1 MADKKISQLTGA
13 TTPLAGTE
21 ELPIVQSGATV
32 KVSVNNLT
40 AGKTVSANVLEV
52 AAGTVGAPS
61 ITTAGDT
68 NTGIYF
74 PAADTI
80 GFAEGGVEA
89 GRFDSSG
96 NFGIGTGGTINVSGQ
111 EISRATGSATP
122 TPVELRLSTT
132 TSASN
137 WSTTSPWGQISFYSF
152 DPSDGGA
159 KVMNSIRAVA
169 DATSG
174 GVGRLEIWGDN
185 AGTPEKMMQ
194 IRRNSSISFYTST
207 VEQLTIDS
215 NVNVKAGNL
224 VIGTSGKGIDFSA
237 TPGTGTSELLADY
250 EEGTWTPVYK
260 PDSGAF
266 ASVTYDIQQG
276 QYVKVG
282 NVVTITAS
290 IRTDA
295 VSLGTASSVLLIIGL
310 PFTGS
315 STPYGG
321 VAIGYTANFN
331 TTAPNQ
337 IVIYP
342 TELVVYLTATS
353 SNGYAATNL
362 KNAANANHLIFSA
375 TYIAA

>member
-1 MADKKISQLTGA
+1 MADKKISALDQA

-21 ELPIVQSGATV
+21 VLPIVQSGTTK
-32 KVSVNNLT
+32 KVANNDL
-40 AGKTVSANVLEV
+40 
-52 AAGTVGAPS
+52 
-61 ITTAGDT
+61 
-68 NTGIYF
+68 
-74 PAADTI
+74 
-80 GFAEGGVEA
+80 
-89 GRFDSSG
+89 R
-96 NFGIGTGGTINVSGQ
+96 
-111 EISRATGSATP
+111 P
-122 TPVELRLSTT
+122 TQIQ
-132 TSASN
+132 SN
-137 WSTTSPWGQISFYSF
+137 
-152 DPSDGGA
+152 
-159 KVMNSIRAVA
+159 
-169 DATSG
+169 ATSG
-174 GVGRLEIWGDN
+174 VLQVVGPAAAATRVMTVPDANFTAARTDTGQTFTGSQTFSSDQDAILTTIYNTKSSGFNNPMVFLRSDQNTTNDSFRPLAYYNGGAAEYRFYVDDAGKVWTKDN
-185 AGTPEKMMQ
+185 
-194 IRRNSSISFYTST
+194 I
-207 VEQLTIDS
+207 
-215 NVNVKAGNL
+215 

-250 EEGTWTPVYK
+250 EEGTWTPVYE

-282 NVVTITAS
+282 KLVTITAS

-295 VSLGTASSVLLIIGL
+295 VSLGTASSVLLITGL